1 MARTKKITI
10 EVEVP
15 EGLEEGAV
23 ARFLEETARKMEI
36 LARVVKVEP
45 KPSLTREDLAL
56 LQEIKRGIVR
66 RAEKRAKD
74 GTKGMYKEPY
84 GEH

>member
-1 MARTKKITI
+1 MARTRKVTI

-15 EGLEEGAV
+15 EGLEERAV

-45 KPSLTREDLAL
+45 KPSLTGEDLAL
-56 LQEIKRGIVR
+56 LQEIKRGVAR
-66 RAEKRAKD
+66 RAEERVKS
-74 GTKGMYKEPY
+74 GPSP
-84 GEH
+84 